1 MRSFF
6 YQEQWERLQESPT
19 TNDLESLVQRVASS
33 FVDRYYYSDEYNRE
47 YINLLCEMATYFKK
61 SELNQIAAQALF
73 GIVIER
79 LCDDFE
85 ELQTETYNR
94 VICQVV
100 NFLCE
105 LPEGQ
110 EIQSQLSDFDL
121 HTEELLYERI
131 ETIRLSPDR
140 KLQASIKPKKV
151 LVLSRV
157 TIGADVAITSVICK
171 RVSKFYPEAEIIV
184 FGNAKLKQVFGS
196 LSGLKVHELSY
207 SRRGGLL
214 ERFLTWLDL
223 LKKTRA
229 EIVGLSPAEFL
240 LIDPD
245 SRLTQLGVL
254 PLVPLQNYCFFNS
267 RGSKEYSVTASI
279 SELTNL
285 WLDNILGEK
294 EFCYPSVWPES
305 SNLQNAK
312 QFRKT
317 IDPGGSTTLIT
328 LNFGVG
334 GNTRKRVGGNFEVEL
349 VVALLRQ
356 PNIRL
361 ILDLG
366 FGEEEQGR
374 IKAIMRTVQQQGATV
389 QALNFGEIGKIKTSS
404 HLLGVECTIGEIA
417 ALIAVSDEFIG
428 YDSACQH
435 IAAAEQVKTYT
446 VFAGTTNVRFIRRWH
461 ASGTNTSEIIYVD
474 TISKDSNIDNTDII
488 GRLLDLRQS

>member
-19 TNDLESLVQRVASS
+19 TNDLESLAQRVASS

-110 EIQSQLSDFDL
+110 DIQSQLSDFDL

-254 PLVPLQNYCFFNS
+254 PLVY
-267 RGSKEYSVTASI
+267 SKITASSI
-279 SELTNL
+279 RGAAKNT
-285 WLDNILGEK
+285 
-294 EFCYPSVWPES
+294 PSQ
-305 SNLQNAK
+305 LQ
-312 QFRKT
+312 
-317 IDPGGSTTLIT
+317 S
-328 LNFGVG
+328 LN
-334 GNTRKRVGGNFEVEL
+334 
-349 VVALLRQ
+349 
-356 PNIRL
+356 
-361 ILDLG
+361 
-366 FGEEEQGR
+366 
-374 IKAIMRTVQQQGATV
+374 
-389 QALNFGEIGKIKTSS
+389 
-404 HLLGVECTIGEIA
+404 
-417 ALIAVSDEFIG
+417 
-428 YDSACQH
+428 
-435 IAAAEQVKTYT
+435 
-446 VFAGTTNVRFIRRWH
+446 
-461 ASGTNTSEIIYVD
+461 
-474 TISKDSNIDNTDII
+474 
-488 GRLLDLRQS
+488 